1 MMVPNDSG
9 FSIVVYCCTIISP
22 KNTNDNS
29 KYSVRLSRITC
40 SASSGA
46 DMTRA
51 RLTLLVTLFC
61 LLSIPFASANPSGL
75 TYLDSTWSTNDGD
88 EGDLLAL
95 NPNGTILASYHGKD
109 IILFNTTT
117 FEQIGKISFDED
129 IAGMEFNPNG
139 TVLAIN
145 KRSTAQIRESIK
157 LIDVETLQ
165 VFDSGVLADD
175 RFRDIAWSVDGM
187 VIAAHAYDGEVVE
200 QYRYPELT
208 IKNTLHG
215 VHVVDVTCIDYR
227 SDGEYILTGD
237 ESGRWAIWNMQ
248 GQKQGSYIE
257 YGEGLLDCKFSPDGL
272 DITLLGED
280 GTITSRTFDGLENH
294 VSVVEGAKEIMFSDS
309 GARLHISVE
318 DDDFIGLLTYDYA
331 NFNELQRTNFFHI
344 VEDVEFIDDEYSR
357 IQTLFVSGGT
367 GEVAVY
373 LRDIVADGFGE
384 PGSDLDGDTIPDNL
398 DQDDDG
404 DGIIDDWDDDIGC
417 DAPEGTP
424 CSRYPDLSKIRN
436 IEITV
441 GEYFVVKDQISLPS
455 EDSSNIRNLSR
466 NALAK
471 DQVLSSRETDL
482 FANAMCENMDD
493 SDIVEQWRDSIS
505 LSNGELGDATI
516 SCFIVDGMEM
526 IRDGDSTTQI
536 TFAIVTTFEYDS
548 AVTFPLQISLG
559 EQPLPTDGSISWL
572 APAHPVALKFS
583 GDGLVSQTI
592 PLWWNNGDGSASVTI
607 EEVEVKEPT
616 VIESAIDWAM
626 HPIAFIFYLGILI
639 GLGTLWLRHQ
649 NKIDF
654 DVEDEE
660 VEEDEESD
668 EADEEDEPDVS
679 PEQNSSDDEPV
690 IKERPKRTPPPSK
703 RKMYSTSAENEPL
716 AKKKRVS
723 EAKLNKDGP
732 IMKTKRK
739 RLDSIEQNSESSN
752 SKPIVAGKKKV
763 VKPEEPVI
771 KTRKVKTAKKEETK
785 PEPEAKKK
793 RKSVKRKK
801 KKGSEKKIDEDKLQD
816 NLVSDFLKEE

>member
-1 MMVPNDSG
+1 
-9 FSIVVYCCTIISP
+9 
-22 KNTNDNS
+22 
-29 KYSVRLSRITC
+29 
-40 SASSGA
+40 
-46 DMTRA
+46 
-51 RLTLLVTLFC
+51 
-61 LLSIPFASANPSGL
+61 
-75 TYLDSTWSTNDGD
+75 
-88 EGDLLAL
+88 
-95 NPNGTILASYHGKD
+95 
-109 IILFNTTT
+109 
-117 FEQIGKISFDED
+117 
-129 IAGMEFNPNG
+129 MEFNPNG

-187 VIAAHAYDGEVVE
+187 VISAHGYDGEVVE

-237 ESGRWAIWNMQ
+237 ESGRWAVWNMQ

-272 DITLLGED
+272 DIILLGED

-294 VSVVEGAKEIMFSDS
+294 VTTIEGAEEIMFSYS
-309 GARLHISVE
+309 GTRMHISVE
-318 DDDFIGLLTYDYA
+318 NDDFIGLVTYDYA

-357 IQTLFVSGGT
+357 IRTLFVAGGT

-373 LRDIVADGFGE
+373 LRDIAADGFGE
-384 PGSDLDGDTIPDNL
+384 PGSDLDGDSVPDNL

-441 GEYFVVKDQISLPS
+441 GEYFIVKDQISLPS

-471 DQVLSSRETDL
+471 DQVLSSRETNL
-482 FANAMCENMDD
+482 FANAMCENMDH
-493 SDIVEQWRDSIS
+493 SDIVDQWRDSIS

-548 AVTFPLQISLG
+548 AVTFPLQISLS

-572 APAHPVALKFS
+572 APAHPVALRFS

-592 PLWWNNGDGSASVTI
+592 PLWWNNVGDSASVTI

-626 HPIAFIFYLGILI
+626 HPIAFIFYLGVLI
-639 GLGTLWLRHQ
+639 GIGTLWLRHQ

-660 VEEDEESD
+660 IAEEEDSD
-668 EADEEDEPDVS
+668 EEDEEDEPDTS
-679 PEQNSSDDEPV
+679 PGQNADNDETV
-690 IKERPKRTPPPSK
+690 VKERPKRTPPPSK
-703 RKMYSTSAENEPL
+703 RKMYSTSSDNEPL
-716 AKKKRVS
+716 AKKRRVS
-723 EAKLNKDGP
+723 ETKLNKDGP

-739 RLDSIEQNSESSN
+739 RLDSIDQNSEGSTSR
-752 SKPIVAGKKKV
+752 PIVAGKKKV
-763 VKPEEPVI
+763 VKPEDNVI
-771 KTRKVKTAKKEETK
+771 KTRKVKTAKKEEIK

-793 RKSVKRKK
+793 RKPVKRKK
-801 KKGSEKKIDEDKLQD
+801 KGSGKKIDEEKLQD

>member
-1 MMVPNDSG
+1 MMAPNDSG

-61 LLSIPFASANPSGL
+61 FLSIPFASANPSGL

-294 VSVVEGAKEIMFSDS
+294 VSIVEGAKEIMFSDS

-318 DDDFIGLLTYDYA
+318 DDDFIGLLTYDYD

-398 DQDDDG
+398 DQDHDG

-660 VEEDEESD
+660 AEEDEESD

-793 RKSVKRKK
+793 RRSGKRKK

-816 NLVSDFLKEE
+816 NLVSDFLKGE

>member
-1 MMVPNDSG
+1 
-9 FSIVVYCCTIISP
+9 
-22 KNTNDNS
+22 
-29 KYSVRLSRITC
+29 
-40 SASSGA
+40 
-46 DMTRA
+46 MTRA
-51 RLTLLVTLFC
+51 RFTLLVTLFC
-61 LLSIPFASANPSGL
+61 LFSIPLVSANPSGL

-95 NPNGTILASYHGKD
+95 NPNGTIIASYHGKD

-165 VFDSGVLADD
+165 VYDSGVLADD

-187 VIAAHAYDGEVVE
+187 VISAHGYDGEVVE

-272 DITLLGED
+272 DIILMGED

-294 VSVVEGAKEIMFSDS
+294 VTTIEGAKEIMFSDS
-309 GARLHISVE
+309 GVRMHISVE
-318 DDDFIGLLTYDYA
+318 DDDFKGLVTYDYA
-331 NFNELQRTNFFHI
+331 NFNEMQRTNFFHI
-344 VEDVEFIDDEYSR
+344 VEDVEFIDDEYNR

-384 PGSDLDGDTIPDNL
+384 PGSDLDGDSIPDNL

-441 GEYFVVKDQISLPS
+441 GEYFVVRDQISLPS

-482 FANAMCENMDD
+482 FANAMCENMDH
-493 SDIVEQWRDSIS
+493 SDIVDQWKDSIS

-548 AVTFPLQISLG
+548 AVNFPLQISLA

-572 APAHPVALKFS
+572 APAYPVALKFS

-592 PLWWNNGDGSASVTI
+592 PLWWNNGDDLASVTM

-616 VIESAIDWAM
+616 VIENAIDWAM

-639 GLGTLWLRHQ
+639 GLGTLWMRHQ

-660 VEEDEESD
+660 AENIDLERDEEDEEDDPDITQKEIASD
-668 EADEEDEPDVS
+668 E
-679 PEQNSSDDEPV
+679 EPV
-690 IKERPKRTPPPSK
+690 IKDRPKRTPPPSR
-703 RKMYSTSAENEPL
+703 RKMYSTTLENEPL

-723 EAKLNKDGP
+723 ESKLNRDGP

-739 RLDSIEQNSESSN
+739 RLDSIEQNSEPPK
-752 SKPIVAGKKKV
+752 SKPIVAAKKKV

-771 KTRKVKTAKKEETK
+771 KKRKVKAAKKEETK
-785 PEPEAKKK
+785 PEAKKK
-793 RKSVKRKK
+793 RKPVKRKK
-801 KKGSEKKIDEDKLQD
+801 KGSGKKIDEDKLQD

>member
-1 MMVPNDSG
+1 
-9 FSIVVYCCTIISP
+9 
-22 KNTNDNS
+22 
-29 KYSVRLSRITC
+29 
-40 SASSGA
+40 
-46 DMTRA
+46 MTRA
-51 RLTLLVTLFC
+51 RFTLLVTLFC
-61 LLSIPFASANPSGL
+61 LFSIPLVSANPSGL

-95 NPNGTILASYHGKD
+95 NPNGTIIASYHGKD

-165 VFDSGVLADD
+165 VYDSGVLADD

-187 VIAAHAYDGEVVE
+187 VISAHGYDGEVVE

-272 DITLLGED
+272 DIILMGED

-294 VSVVEGAKEIMFSDS
+294 VTTIEGAKEIMFSDS
-309 GARLHISVE
+309 GVRMHISVE
-318 DDDFIGLLTYDYA
+318 DDDFKGLVTYDYA
-331 NFNELQRTNFFHI
+331 NFNEMQRTNFFHI
-344 VEDVEFIDDEYSR
+344 VEDVEFIDDEYNR

-384 PGSDLDGDTIPDNL
+384 PGSDLDGDSIPDNL

-441 GEYFVVKDQISLPS
+441 GEYFVVRDQISLPS

-482 FANAMCENMDD
+482 FANAMCENMDH
-493 SDIVEQWRDSIS
+493 SDIVDQWKDSIS

-548 AVTFPLQISLG
+548 AVNFPLQISLA

-572 APAHPVALKFS
+572 APAYPVALKFS

-592 PLWWNNGDGSASVTI
+592 PLWWNNGDDLASVTM

-616 VIESAIDWAM
+616 VIENAIDWAM

-639 GLGTLWLRHQ
+639 GLGTLWMRHQ

-660 VEEDEESD
+660 AENIDLERDEEDEEDDPDITQKEIASD
-668 EADEEDEPDVS
+668 E
-679 PEQNSSDDEPV
+679 EPV
-690 IKERPKRTPPPSK
+690 IKDRPKRTPPPSR
-703 RKMYSTSAENEPL
+703 RKMYSTTVENEPL

-723 EAKLNKDGP
+723 ESKLNRDGP

-739 RLDSIEQNSESSN
+739 RLDSIEQNSEPPK
-752 SKPIVAGKKKV
+752 SKPIVAAKKKV

-771 KTRKVKTAKKEETK
+771 KKRKVKAAKKEETK
-785 PEPEAKKK
+785 PEAKKK
-793 RKSVKRKK
+793 RKPVKRKK
-801 KKGSEKKIDEDKLQD
+801 KGSGKKIDEDKLQD

>member
-1 MMVPNDSG
+1 
-9 FSIVVYCCTIISP
+9 
-22 KNTNDNS
+22 
-29 KYSVRLSRITC
+29 
-40 SASSGA
+40 
-46 DMTRA
+46 MTRA
-51 RLTLLVTLFC
+51 RFTLLVTLFC
-61 LLSIPFASANPSGL
+61 LFSIPLVSANPSGL

-95 NPNGTILASYHGKD
+95 NPNGTIIASYHGKD

-165 VFDSGVLADD
+165 VYDSGVLADD

-187 VIAAHAYDGEVVE
+187 VISAHGYDGEVVE

-272 DITLLGED
+272 DIILMGED

-294 VSVVEGAKEIMFSDS
+294 VTTIEGAKEIMFSDS
-309 GARLHISVE
+309 GVRMHISVE
-318 DDDFIGLLTYDYA
+318 DDDFKGLVTYDYA
-331 NFNELQRTNFFHI
+331 NFNEMQRTNFFHI
-344 VEDVEFIDDEYSR
+344 VEDVEFIDDEYNR

-384 PGSDLDGDTIPDNL
+384 PGSDLDGDSIPDNL

-441 GEYFVVKDQISLPS
+441 GEYFVVRDQISLPS

-482 FANAMCENMDD
+482 FANAMCENMDH
-493 SDIVEQWRDSIS
+493 SDIVDQWKDSIS

-548 AVTFPLQISLG
+548 AVNFPLQISLA

-572 APAHPVALKFS
+572 APAYPVALKFS

-592 PLWWNNGDGSASVTI
+592 PLWWNNGDDLASVTM

-616 VIESAIDWAM
+616 VIENAIDWAM

-639 GLGTLWLRHQ
+639 GLGTLWMRHQ

-660 VEEDEESD
+660 AENIDLERDEEDEEDDPDITQKEIASD
-668 EADEEDEPDVS
+668 E
-679 PEQNSSDDEPV
+679 EPV
-690 IKERPKRTPPPSK
+690 IKDRPKRTPPPSR
-703 RKMYSTSAENEPL
+703 RKMYSTTVENEPL

-723 EAKLNKDGP
+723 ESKLNRDGP

-739 RLDSIEQNSESSN
+739 RLDSIEQNSEPPK
-752 SKPIVAGKKKV
+752 SKPIVAAKKKV
-763 VKPEEPVI
+763 VKPEEPLI
-771 KTRKVKTAKKEETK
+771 KKRKVKAAKKEETK
-785 PEPEAKKK
+785 PEAKKK
-793 RKSVKRKK
+793 RKPVKRKK
-801 KKGSEKKIDEDKLQD
+801 KGSGKKIDEDKLQD

>member
-1 MMVPNDSG
+1 
-9 FSIVVYCCTIISP
+9 
-22 KNTNDNS
+22 
-29 KYSVRLSRITC
+29 
-40 SASSGA
+40 
-46 DMTRA
+46 MTRA
-51 RLTLLVTLFC
+51 RFTLLVTLFC
-61 LLSIPFASANPSGL
+61 LLSIPLVSANPSGL

-95 NPNGTILASYHGKD
+95 NPNGTIIASYHGKD

-165 VFDSGVLADD
+165 VYDSGVLADD

-187 VIAAHAYDGEVVE
+187 VISAHGYDGEVVE

-272 DITLLGED
+272 DIILMGED

-294 VSVVEGAKEIMFSDS
+294 VTTIEGAKEIMFSDS
-309 GARLHISVE
+309 GVRMHISVE
-318 DDDFIGLLTYDYA
+318 DDDFKGLVTYDYA
-331 NFNELQRTNFFHI
+331 NFNEMQRTNFFHI
-344 VEDVEFIDDEYSR
+344 VEDVEFIDDEYNR

-373 LRDIVADGFGE
+373 LRDIVAEGFGE
-384 PGSDLDGDTIPDNL
+384 PGSDLDGDSIPDNL

-441 GEYFVVKDQISLPS
+441 GEYFVVRDQISLPS

-482 FANAMCENMDD
+482 FANAMCKNMDH
-493 SDIVEQWRDSIS
+493 SDIVDQWRDSIS

-548 AVTFPLQISLG
+548 AVNFPLQISLA

-572 APAHPVALKFS
+572 APAYPVALKFS

-592 PLWWNNGDGSASVTI
+592 PLWWNNGDDLASVTM

-639 GLGTLWLRHQ
+639 GLGTLWMRHQ

-660 VEEDEESD
+660 AEDIDLERDEEDEEDGPDITQKEIASD
-668 EADEEDEPDVS
+668 E
-679 PEQNSSDDEPV
+679 EPV
-690 IKERPKRTPPPSK
+690 IKDRPKRTPPPSR
-703 RKMYSTSAENEPL
+703 RKMYSTTVENEPL

-723 EAKLNKDGP
+723 ESKLNRDGP

-739 RLDSIEQNSESSN
+739 RLNSIEQNSEPSK
-752 SKPIVAGKKKV
+752 SKPIVAAKKKV

-771 KTRKVKTAKKEETK
+771 KKRKVKAAKKEETK
-785 PEPEAKKK
+785 PEAKKK
-793 RKSVKRKK
+793 RKPVKRKK
-801 KKGSEKKIDEDKLQD
+801 KGSGKKIDEDKLQD

>member
-1 MMVPNDSG
+1 MMYFLKS
-9 FSIVVYCCTIISP
+9 
-22 KNTNDNS
+22 
-29 KYSVRLSRITC
+29 SVRLSSPAYPSINRAGTVSGRI
-40 SASSGA
+40 G
-46 DMTRA
+46 
-51 RLTLLVTLFC
+51 LLFALFAVAF
-61 LLSIPFASANPSGL
+61 LPFVSANPSGL

-95 NPNGTILASYHGKD
+95 NPNGTIIASYHGKD

-165 VFDSGVLADD
+165 VYDSGVLADD

-187 VIAAHAYDGEVVE
+187 VISAHGYDGEVVE

-272 DITLLGED
+272 DIILMGED

-294 VSVVEGAKEIMFSDS
+294 VTTIEGAKEIMFSDS
-309 GARLHISVE
+309 GVRMHISVE
-318 DDDFIGLLTYDYA
+318 DDDFKGLVTYDYA

-344 VEDVEFIDDEYSR
+344 VEDVEFIDDEYNR

-384 PGSDLDGDTIPDNL
+384 PGSDLDGDSIPDNL

-441 GEYFVVKDQISLPS
+441 GEYFVVRDQISLPS

-482 FANAMCENMDD
+482 FANAMCENMDH
-493 SDIVEQWRDSIS
+493 SDIVDQWRDSIS

-548 AVTFPLQISLG
+548 AVNFPLQISLA

-572 APAHPVALKFS
+572 APAYPVALKFS

-592 PLWWNNGDGSASVTI
+592 PLWWNNGDDLASVTM

-639 GLGTLWLRHQ
+639 GLGTLWMRHQ

-660 VEEDEESD
+660 AEDIDLERDEEDEEDDSDITQKEIASD
-668 EADEEDEPDVS
+668 E
-679 PEQNSSDDEPV
+679 EPV
-690 IKERPKRTPPPSK
+690 IEDRPKRTPPPSR
-703 RKMYSTSAENEPL
+703 RKMYSTTVENEPL

-723 EAKLNKDGP
+723 ESKLNRDGP

-739 RLDSIEQNSESSN
+739 RLDSIEQNSEPSK
-752 SKPIVAGKKKV
+752 SKPIVAAKKKV

-771 KTRKVKTAKKEETK
+771 KKRKVKAARKEETK

-793 RKSVKRKK
+793 RKPVKRKK
-801 KKGSEKKIDEDKLQD
+801 KGSGKKIDEDKLQD

>member
-1 MMVPNDSG
+1 MSG
-9 FSIVVYCCTIISP
+9 
-22 KNTNDNS
+22 
-29 KYSVRLSRITC
+29 RI
-40 SASSGA
+40 G
-46 DMTRA
+46 
-51 RLTLLVTLFC
+51 LLFALFAVAF
-61 LLSIPFASANPSGL
+61 LPFVSANPSGL
-75 TYLDSTWSTNDGD
+75 TYLDSTWSSNDGD

-109 IILFNTTT
+109 IILFNATT
-117 FEQIGKISFDED
+117 FEQIGKINFDED
-129 IAGMEFNPNG
+129 VAGMEFNPNG
-139 TVLAIN
+139 SVLAIN

-165 VFDSGVLADD
+165 VLDSGVLADD

-187 VIAAHAYDGEVVE
+187 VISAHGYDGEVVE

-237 ESGRWAIWNMQ
+237 ESGRWAVWNMQ

-272 DITLLGED
+272 DIILLGDD

-294 VSVVEGAKEIMFSDS
+294 VTTIEGAKEILFSES
-309 GARLHISVE
+309 GTRMHISVE
-318 DDDFIGLLTYDYA
+318 DDDFIGLITFDYS

-344 VEDVEFIDDEYSR
+344 VEDVAFIDDEYSR
-357 IQTLFVSGGT
+357 IQTLFVAGGT

-373 LRDIVADGFGE
+373 LRDIVAAGFGE
-384 PGSDLDGDTIPDNL
+384 PGSDLDGDSIPDNL
-398 DQDDDG
+398 DLDDDG

-441 GEYFVVKDQISLPS
+441 GEQFVVKDQISLPS
-455 EDSSNIRNLSR
+455 EDSSHIRNLSR
-466 NALAK
+466 NAIAK
-471 DQVLSSRETDL
+471 DQVLSLHETEL
-482 FANAMCENMDD
+482 FADAMCGNMDH
-493 SDIVEQWRDSIS
+493 SDIIDQWRDSIS
-505 LSNGELGDATI
+505 LSNGELGEA
-516 SCFIVDGMEM
+516 SVNCFIVGGMEM

-548 AVTFPLQISLG
+548 AVSFPRQLSLG

-572 APAHPVALKFS
+572 APAHPVALMFS
-583 GDGLVSQTI
+583 GEDLVSQTI
-592 PLWWNNGDGSASVTI
+592 PLWWNDGDDIASVTM

-616 VIESAIDWAM
+616 VIQSALDWAL
-626 HPIAFIFYLGILI
+626 HPIAFIFYLGVLV
-639 GLGTLWLRHQ
+639 GLGTLWLRYQ

-654 DVEDEE
+654 EIDDEETEDEDSE
-660 VEEDEESD
+660 LDEDDEYEEDDSPGAEESELWND
-668 EADEEDEPDVS
+668 
-679 PEQNSSDDEPV
+679 SDGEPV
-690 IKERPKRTPPPSK
+690 IEERPKRTPPPSK
-703 RKMYSTSAENEPL
+703 RKMYTTSTENEPL

-723 EAKLNKDGP
+723 DSSLNRDGP

-739 RLDSIEQNSESSN
+739 RLDSIEQSTELTTA
-752 SKPIVAGKKKV
+752 KPVITGKKKV
-763 VKPEEPVI
+763 VKNEEPVI
-771 KTRKVKTAKKEETK
+771 KKRKVRATKKEEEK
-785 PEPEAKKK
+785 PEPETKKK
-793 RKSVKRKK
+793 RKPVKRKK
-801 KKGSEKKIDEDKLQD
+801 KQGSEKKINEEKLQD
-816 NLVSDFLKEE
+816 NLVSDFLNDD

>member
-1 MMVPNDSG
+1 
-9 FSIVVYCCTIISP
+9 
-22 KNTNDNS
+22 
-29 KYSVRLSRITC
+29 
-40 SASSGA
+40 
-46 DMTRA
+46 MTRA
-51 RLTLLVTLFC
+51 TLTLVVTLFC
-61 LLSIPFASANPSGL
+61 LLSVPVVSANPSGL
-75 TYLDSTWSTNDGD
+75 TYLDSTWSSNDGD

-109 IILFNTTT
+109 VILFNTTT

-129 IAGMEFNPNG
+129 VAGMEFNPNG
-139 TVLAIN
+139 SVLAIN

-165 VFDSGVLADD
+165 VLDSGVLADD

-187 VIAAHAYDGEVVE
+187 VISAHGYDGEVVE

-237 ESGRWAIWNMQ
+237 ESGRWAVWNMQ

-272 DITLLGED
+272 DIILLGAD

-294 VSVVEGAKEIMFSDS
+294 VTTIEGAKEILFSES
-309 GARLHISVE
+309 GTRMHISVE
-318 DDDFIGLLTYDYA
+318 DDDFIGLITFDYS

-344 VEDVEFIDDEYSR
+344 VEDVAFIDDEYSR
-357 IQTLFVSGGT
+357 IQTLFVAGGT

-373 LRDIVADGFGE
+373 LRDIVAAGFGE
-384 PGSDLDGDTIPDNL
+384 PGSDLDGDSIPDNL
-398 DQDDDG
+398 DLDDDG

-436 IEITV
+436 IEISV
-441 GEYFVVKDQISLPS
+441 GEQFVVKDQISLPS
-455 EDSSNIRNLSR
+455 EDSSHIRNLSR
-466 NALAK
+466 NAIAK
-471 DQVLSSRETDL
+471 DQVLSLHETEL
-482 FANAMCENMDD
+482 FADAMCGNMDH
-493 SDIVEQWRDSIS
+493 SDIIDQWRDSIS
-505 LSNGELGDATI
+505 LSNGELGEA
-516 SCFIVDGMEM
+516 SVNCFIVGGMEM

-548 AVTFPLQISLG
+548 AVSFPLQISLG

-572 APAHPVALKFS
+572 APAHPVALMFS
-583 GDGLVSQTI
+583 GEDLVSQTI
-592 PLWWNNGDGSASVTI
+592 PLWWNDGDDIASVTM

-616 VIESAIDWAM
+616 VIQSALDWAL
-626 HPIAFIFYLGILI
+626 HPIAFIFYLGVLV
-639 GLGTLWLRHQ
+639 GLGTLWLRYQ

-654 DVEDEE
+654 EIEDEDTE
-660 VEEDEESD
+660 DEDSELDEDDEYEEDDSPETEES
-668 EADEEDEPDVS
+668 EPWND
-679 PEQNSSDDEPV
+679 SDGESV

-703 RKMYSTSAENEPL
+703 RKMYTTSTENEPL

-723 EAKLNKDGP
+723 DSSLNRDGP

-739 RLDSIEQNSESSN
+739 RLDSIEQSTELSTA
-752 SKPIVAGKKKV
+752 KPVITGKKKV
-763 VKPEEPVI
+763 VKNEEPVI
-771 KTRKVKTAKKEETK
+771 KKRKVRATKKEEEK
-785 PEPEAKKK
+785 PEPETKKK
-793 RKSVKRKK
+793 RKPVKRKK
-801 KKGSEKKIDEDKLQD
+801 KQGSEKKINEEKLQD
-816 NLVSDFLKEE
+816 NLVSDFLNDD

>member
-1 MMVPNDSG
+1 
-9 FSIVVYCCTIISP
+9 
-22 KNTNDNS
+22 
-29 KYSVRLSRITC
+29 
-40 SASSGA
+40 
-46 DMTRA
+46 MTKA
-51 RLTLLVTLFC
+51 TLTLVVTLFC
-61 LLSIPFASANPSGL
+61 LLSIPIVSANPSGL
-75 TYLDSTWSTNDGD
+75 TYLDSTWSSNDGD

-129 IAGMEFNPNG
+129 VAGMEFNPNG
-139 TVLAIN
+139 SVLAIN

-157 LIDVETLQ
+157 LIDLETLQ
-165 VFDSGVLADD
+165 VMDSGVLADD
-175 RFRDIAWSVDGM
+175 RFRDISWSVDGM
-187 VIAAHAYDGEVVE
+187 VISAHGYDGEVVE

-208 IKNTLHG
+208 VKNTLHG

-237 ESGRWAIWNMQ
+237 ESGRWAVWNMQ

-272 DITLLGED
+272 DIILLGED

-294 VSVVEGAKEIMFSDS
+294 VTTIEGAEEILFSDS
-309 GARLHISVE
+309 GTRMHVSVE
-318 DDDFIGLLTYDYA
+318 DDGFIGLITFDYS
-331 NFNELQRTNFFHI
+331 NFNELQRTSFFHI
-344 VEDVEFIDDEYSR
+344 VEDLAFIDDEYSR
-357 IQTLFVSGGT
+357 IQTLFVAGGT
-367 GEVAVY
+367 GEVAIY
-373 LRDIVADGFGE
+373 LRDVVADGFGE
-384 PGSDLDGDTIPDNL
+384 PGSDLDGDLIPDNL
-398 DQDDDG
+398 DKDDDG

-466 NALAK
+466 NAIAK
-471 DQVLSSRETDL
+471 DQVLSSHETEL
-482 FANAMCENMDD
+482 FSQAMCDNMDH
-493 SDIVEQWRDSIS
+493 SDIVDQWRESIS
-505 LSNGELGDATI
+505 LSNGELGEASI
-516 SCFIVDGMEM
+516 NCFIVDGMEM

-548 AVTFPLQISLG
+548 TVSFPLQISLA

-583 GDGLVSQTI
+583 GDDLVSQKI
-592 PLWWNNGDGSASVTI
+592 PLWWNNGDEIASVTI

-616 VIESAIDWAM
+616 VIESAVDWAL

-639 GLGTLWLRHQ
+639 GLGTLWLRYQ

-654 DVEDEE
+654 EID
-660 VEEDEESD
+660 DEESEDEDLELGENED
-668 EADEEDEPDVS
+668 EAEEDDSPEPDESDQWPDSDEESVT
-679 PEQNSSDDEPV
+679 
-690 IKERPKRTPPPSK
+690 KERPKRTPPPSK
-703 RKMYSTSAENEPL
+703 RKMYTTSTENEPL

-723 EAKLNKDGP
+723 NSNLNKDGP

-739 RLDSIEQNSESSN
+739 RLDSIERSSESSN
-752 SKPIVAGKKKV
+752 VKPVVAGKKKV

-771 KTRKVKTAKKEETK
+771 KKRKVKATMKEESK
-785 PEPEAKKK
+785 PEPETKKK

-801 KKGSEKKIDEDKLQD
+801 KQASEKKIDEDEMQD
-816 NLVSDFLKEE
+816 NLVNDFLKEE

>member
-1 MMVPNDSG
+1 
-9 FSIVVYCCTIISP
+9 
-22 KNTNDNS
+22 
-29 KYSVRLSRITC
+29 
-40 SASSGA
+40 
-46 DMTRA
+46 MTRA
-51 RLTLLVTLFC
+51 TLTLVVTLFC
-61 LLSIPFASANPSGL
+61 LLSVPVVSANPSGL
-75 TYLDSTWSTNDGD
+75 TYLDSTWSSNDGD

-109 IILFNTTT
+109 VILFNTTT

-129 IAGMEFNPNG
+129 VAGMEFNPNG
-139 TVLAIN
+139 SVLAIN

-165 VFDSGVLADD
+165 VLDSGVLADD

-187 VIAAHAYDGEVVE
+187 VISAHGYDGEVVE

-237 ESGRWAIWNMQ
+237 ESGRWAVWNMQ

-272 DITLLGED
+272 DIILLGDD

-294 VSVVEGAKEIMFSDS
+294 VTTIEGAKEILFSES
-309 GARLHISVE
+309 GTRMHISVE
-318 DDDFIGLLTYDYA
+318 DDDFIGLITFDYS

-344 VEDVEFIDDEYSR
+344 VEDVAFIDDEYSR
-357 IQTLFVSGGT
+357 IQTLFVAGGT

-373 LRDIVADGFGE
+373 LRDIVAAGFGE
-384 PGSDLDGDTIPDNL
+384 PGSDLDGDSIPDNL
-398 DQDDDG
+398 DLDDDG

-436 IEITV
+436 IEISV
-441 GEYFVVKDQISLPS
+441 GEQFVVKDQISLPS
-455 EDSSNIRNLSR
+455 EDSSHIRNLSR
-466 NALAK
+466 NAIAK
-471 DQVLSSRETDL
+471 DQVLSLHETEL
-482 FANAMCENMDD
+482 FADAMCGNMDH
-493 SDIVEQWRDSIS
+493 SDIIDQWRDSIS
-505 LSNGELGDATI
+505 LSNGELGEA
-516 SCFIVDGMEM
+516 SVNCFIVGGMEM

-548 AVTFPLQISLG
+548 AVSFPLQISLG

-572 APAHPVALKFS
+572 APAHPVALMFS
-583 GDGLVSQTI
+583 GEDLVSQTI
-592 PLWWNNGDGSASVTI
+592 PLWWNDGDDIASVTM

-616 VIESAIDWAM
+616 VIQSALDWAL
-626 HPIAFIFYLGILI
+626 HPIAFIFYLGVLV
-639 GLGTLWLRHQ
+639 GLGTLWLRYQ

-654 DVEDEE
+654 EIEDEDTE
-660 VEEDEESD
+660 DEDSELDEDDEYEEDDSPETEES
-668 EADEEDEPDVS
+668 EPWND
-679 PEQNSSDDEPV
+679 SDGESV

-703 RKMYSTSAENEPL
+703 RKMYTTSTENEPL
-716 AKKKRVS
+716 AKKRRVS
-723 EAKLNKDGP
+723 DSSLNRDGP

-739 RLDSIEQNSESSN
+739 RLDSIEQSTELSTA
-752 SKPIVAGKKKV
+752 KPVITGKKKV
-763 VKPEEPVI
+763 VKNEEPVI
-771 KTRKVKTAKKEETK
+771 KKRKVRATKKEEEK
-785 PEPEAKKK
+785 PEPETKKK
-793 RKSVKRKK
+793 RKPVKRKK
-801 KKGSEKKIDEDKLQD
+801 KQGSEKKINEEKLQD
-816 NLVSDFLKEE
+816 NLVSDFLNDD